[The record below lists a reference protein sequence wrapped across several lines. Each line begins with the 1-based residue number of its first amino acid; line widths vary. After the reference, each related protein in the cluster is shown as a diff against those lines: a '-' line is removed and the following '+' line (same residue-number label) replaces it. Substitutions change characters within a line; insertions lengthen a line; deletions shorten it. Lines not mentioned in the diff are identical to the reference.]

1 LSLELADIVA
11 ARQIV
16 NLESNDNNR
25 TFTAQTCHTESF
37 NFQRHLFWCLLENM
51 KACLRDFQAAGHLAA
66 VQIESTAAYEHS
78 EELTSRALTQPS
90 DLLLEKMRV

>member
-1 LSLELADIVA
+1 
-11 ARQIV
+11 
-16 NLESNDNNR
+16 
-25 TFTAQTCHTESF
+25 
-37 NFQRHLFWCLLENM
+37 M